1 MRLSPLVYI
10 IVLNYCSLD
19 DTLCCVEAIRKIE
32 YPNFRLL
39 VIDNDSPD
47 GSGDALSRAIPSHEL
62 LRLRSNTGYAGGNN
76 AGFNIALADD
86 AAYVLVVNPDVR
98 LLPESLSSYVSFL
111 ETDPRI
117 GALNPVQLDTAGNVD
132 QGFSRAVLSTTT
144 PYSSQ
149 AYTQAKEAK
158 TLFGAALM
166 LPAKTIRLVGGFD
179 PLFFAYGEEE
189 DLCRRIRNRGLKLV
203 VTSLSPVTHH
213 RTKEGSGVSDFV
225 LFLRLKGTYLYSL
238 KNPQLGFRYALKHFL
253 RDFFRDIFGKRK
265 SVYPFN
271 KYPIKA
277 PHIIR
282 AGYWVLRNIEGI
294 RQHRKLDKTQGP
306 YISEARK

>member
-1 MRLSPLVYI
+1 M
-10 IVLNYCSLD
+10 LNYCSLD
-19 DTLCCVEAIRKIE
+19 DTLCCVEAIREID

-47 GSGDALSRAIPSHEL
+47 GSGDALSRVIPSHEL

-98 LLPESLSSYVSFL
+98 LPPESLATYVTFL
-111 ETDPRI
+111 ETDPQI
-117 GALNPVQLDTAGNVD
+117 GALNPVQLDPTGNVD
-132 QGFSRAVLSTTT
+132 LGFSRAVLSTTT

-149 AYTQAKEAK
+149 AYTEAKEAK

-166 LPAKTIRLVGGFD
+166 LPAKTIRSVGGFD

-189 DLCRRIRNRGLKLV
+189 DLCRRIRNRGFKLV
-203 VTSLSPVTHH
+203 VTLRSPVIHH
-213 RTKEGSGVSDFV
+213 RTKEGTGVSDFV

-238 KNPQLGFRYALKHFL
+238 KNPQLGFRYALRSFL

-265 SVYPFN
+265 SAYPFN
-271 KYPIKA
+271 KYAIKA
-277 PHIIR
+277 SHIIR
-282 AGYWVLRNIEGI
+282 SGYWVLRNVETI
-294 RQHRKLDKTQGP
+294 RQHRKLDKTHGP
-306 YISEARK
+306 YISEARE